1 MELEESVLESNK
13 CSDQL
18 SEIIKAVKCIEHFP
32 HADGQ
37 HLEDLLY
44 RPRGN
49 QLYTGDGGELYV
61 DSTSQKRTFHNRNEP
76 GFVAARENLH

>member
-1 MELEESVLESNK
+1 MDNIAECLNATLTWLFGISKEIELEESVLESNK

-49 QLYTGDGGELYV
+49 QLDTKDGGEL
-61 DSTSQKRTFHNRNEP
+61 
-76 GFVAARENLH
+76 

>member
-1 MELEESVLESNK
+1 MDNIAECFNATSTQLFGISKEIELEESVLESNK

-37 HLEDLLY
+37 YLEDLLY

-49 QLYTGDGGELYV
+49 QLDTKDGEEL
-61 DSTSQKRTFHNRNEP
+61 
-76 GFVAARENLH
+76 